1 MRFQTATLCFM
12 FLILL
17 ACQLRNDTSTSE
29 ILWDVWKTSAPQYE
43 TSSMEIKKDWI
54 IFKKGLDY
62 FNANKITQIK
72 EFSEG
77 ERALYEIHYKD
88 GDSGEY
94 IFPLYYFQI
103 EDN

>member
-1 MRFQTATLCFM
+1 
-12 FLILL
+12 
-17 ACQLRNDTSTSE
+17 
-29 ILWDVWKTSAPQYE
+29 
-43 TSSMEIKKDWI
+43 MEIKKDWI

-72 EFSEG
+72 DFSEG